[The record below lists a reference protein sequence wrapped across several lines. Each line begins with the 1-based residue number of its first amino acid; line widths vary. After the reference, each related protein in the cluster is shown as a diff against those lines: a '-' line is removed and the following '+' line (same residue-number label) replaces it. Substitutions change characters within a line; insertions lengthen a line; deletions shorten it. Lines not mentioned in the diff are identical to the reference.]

1 MSQPR
6 RRFTPEQ
13 KAAALRRH
21 LGDKVPVS
29 DLCDELGIQPSLFY
43 VWQRQALENLGA
55 ALTDGRK
62 SGGAK
67 NSELERVR
75 KRVAALESK
84 ITRKNEVIADISQE
98 VVDLK
103 KSLGED

>member
-21 LGDKVPVS
+21 LGDKVPIS

-43 VWQRQALENLGA
+43 TWQRQAFENLGA
-55 ALTDGRK
+55 ALADGRK
-62 SGGAK
+62 GGRAE
-67 NSELERVR
+67 NSELERAR
-75 KRVAALESK
+75 QRVAALELK
-84 ITRKNEVIADISQE
+84 LTRKNEVIADISQE
-98 VVDLK
+98 VVNLK